1 MASLQLC
8 SSCATFDIQCFRR
21 GTYPWRGVQVRCVV
35 EGAATRCPFCLLL
48 LESIE
53 AELGKRVTVPT
64 DSDQDGWFHLR
75 AERLGEDTD
84 AQNIVRMTVRFS
96 KSTVGYFSPQ
106 GKYEAST
113 TLHVLA
119 ESDSPAARSR
129 DVMGRY
135 VQKDD
140 QPSKEFVQR
149 IQDWVEACDG
159 HIHCSQTVSRTNTLD
174 SRRAPLPTRCIRVKK
189 GNPSQGH
196 SICLEE
202 TEGRTGAYICVSHRW
217 VEGETRFHATT
228 NDNYSQRR
236 VGMSSEGLPKL
247 FGDVFRLAAQLD
259 IEFVWIDSLCIIQD
273 SPGDWK
279 AESLRMGGYYQ
290 QSRFTVAGTPSGLQ
304 AADGLLSANSKT
316 PFRLARLPYFDK
328 LGHQHGFYYIIP
340 FDHGLKR
347 RYRQQV
353 SESELL
359 TRGWVFQE
367 WLMSRRIVCYTASEV
382 FLQCQQGLPQTE
394 MGEVVTNLDQFST
407 DKAAELSLKAGWTLD
422 QMKPGMLR
430 IGWERA
436 VEAYSR
442 TKFTAPEEDRIIA
455 LAGVAGEFQAAL
467 QTAGIEKFNMFVSG
481 AWLWAIEHNLLWQQA
496 TRGTHQRLA
505 TFPTWSWASIY
516 TQVNWDHGRKNS
528 REPRPICRVKKV
540 IMAPP
545 RHLGQLDS
553 IVNTSDIVPEASEGL
568 VVTSY
573 GHDDD
578 DDNDDD
584 GQSQQRVAA
593 IKENFAVL
601 YISGKLHPVFVGP
614 LLQEGEHRVVTARVS
629 GHTQE
634 FGWDCW
640 RVVTLPGSREV
651 PSGWVSIEHP
661 DLQDTAAIQ
670 GGGVIYALFI
680 MADDDVE
687 DGFAFFGNILPRH
700 TVYHVL
706 LVRRVERLLDGFE
719 RIGVGRLFGPEAHTA
734 FGKARERILNLV

>member
-8 SSCATFDIQCFRR
+8 SSCAMFDIQCFRR

-35 EGAATRCPFCLLL
+35 ESAATRCPFCLLL

-53 AELGKRVTVPT
+53 AELGKKVTVPT
-64 DSDQDGWFHLR
+64 DNDQNGWFHLR

-84 AQNIVRMTVRFS
+84 AQNIVRMTVYFS
-96 KSTVGYFSPQ
+96 KSTVADFRHL
-106 GKYEAST
+106 GKYEASI
-113 TLHVLA
+113 TLDVIA
-119 ESDSPAARSR
+119 DSDSPAARSR
-129 DVMGRY
+129 DVMGTY

-140 QPSKEFVQR
+140 QPSKEFVQWIR
-149 IQDWVEACDG
+149 DWVEACDG
-159 HIHCSQTVSRTNTLD
+159 HIHCSQTVSRTTTLD
-174 SRRAPLPTRCIRVKK
+174 SLRAPLPTRCIRVKK
-189 GNPSQGH
+189 DNGSEGH
-196 SICLEE
+196 SIFLEE
-202 TEGRTGAYICVSHRW
+202 TDGRRGAYICVSHRW
-217 VEGETRFHATT
+217 VEGETRLRATT
-228 NDNYSQRR
+228 SDNYSQRR

-247 FGDVFRLAAQLD
+247 FGDIFRLAAQLD

-273 SPGDWK
+273 SPADWK

-316 PFRLARLPYFDK
+316 RFRLARLPTSTNW
-328 LGHQHGFYYIIP
+328 
-340 FDHGLKR
+340 
-347 RYRQQV
+347 QV

-367 WLMSRRIVCYTASEV
+367 WLMSRRIGCYTASEV

-407 DKAAELSLKAGWTLD
+407 DEAAELSLKAGWTLD
-422 QMKPGMLR
+422 QMEPGMLR
-430 IGWERA
+430 TGWERA

-442 TKFTAPEEDRIIA
+442 TKFTAPEEDRVIA

-467 QTAGIEKFNMFVSG
+467 QSAGIEKFNRFVSG

-505 TFPTWSWASIY
+505 TFLTWSWRSIY
-516 TQVNWDHGRKNS
+516 TQVNWDHGRKYS
-528 REPRPICRVKKV
+528 WEPRSICRVKKV

-553 IVNTSDIVPEASEGL
+553 KVNTSDTVAEASEGM

-578 DDNDDD
+578 DDDDD

-593 IKENFAVL
+593 IEENFAVL

-614 LLQEGEHRVVTARVS
+614 LLQEGEHRDVTARVS

-634 FGWDCW
+634 FGRECW
-640 RVVTLPGSREV
+640 TIVTLPGSREV

-680 MADDDVE
+680 LADDDVE

-719 RIGVGRLFGPEAHTA
+719 RVGVGRLFGPEAHTA
-734 FGKARERILNLV
+734 FRKARERILNLV